1 MITVEN
7 LVKDY
12 GDGAV
17 LKTINL
23 TFNPQEIT
31 VIMGPSG
38 SGKSTLL
45 RCLNYLEVPTEGT
58 VDVLGT
64 RLKEDPKVLESI
76 RERIAMVFQSF
87 YLFDHLNALDN
98 CALAP
103 RHVLKL
109 SKEESHARANAA
121 LQEVGMS
128 EFITRKP
135 SQLSGG
141 QKQRVAIARALAMNP
156 EVILFDEPTSA
167 LDPENV
173 GEVLATMSALAKKHM
188 SMILVTH
195 EMQFAKRIAD
205 RIIFMDQGEVI
216 EDRPAAAFFQSPN
229 SDKAKRFLAHL
240 A

>member
-45 RCLNYLEVPTEGT
+45 RCLNFLEVPTEGT

-103 RHVLKL
+103 RHVLNL

>member
-17 LKTINL
+17 LKNINL

-45 RCLNYLEVPTEGT
+45 RCLNFLEVPTEGS
-58 VDVLGT
+58 VNVLDT

-76 RERIAMVFQSF
+76 RQRIAMVFQSF
-87 YLFDHLNALDN
+87 YLFDHLSAIDN

-109 SKEESHARANAA
+109 SKDESQARALNA
-121 LQEVGMS
+121 LKEVGMA
-128 EFITRKP
+128 EFLQRKP

-173 GEVLATMSALAKKHM
+173 GEVLATMSALTKKHM

-195 EMQFAKRIAD
+195 EMQFAKKIAD

-216 EDRPAAAFFQSPN
+216 EDRPAVAFFQSPN